1 MKNYTYD
8 KLLNELNEGS
18 PRDFWIMLWDYLMDL
33 NDDDY
38 DAVDEAMA
46 MYMEMSHDD
55 FKECISNIYDMNND
69 NTVLA
74 FRNCIWAN

>member
-1 MKNYTYD
+1 MDNA
-8 KLLNELNEGS
+8 LGLSHGS
-18 PRDFWIMLWDYLMDL
+18 

-55 FKECISNIYDMNND
+55 FEECISNIYDMNND